1 MSEKLEGEVLEIER
15 FQLWIQR
22 ANEIFVE
29 PLCFLDLKAYPFD
42 RFELLSGE
50 VYYEAYA

>member
-1 MSEKLEGEVLEIER
+1 MPKELEGEILEVEG

-22 ANEIFVE
+22 ADEVLVE

-42 RFELLSGE
+42 RFELLGRE
-50 VYYEAYA
+50 IYYKAYA